1 MLKTAFATA
10 LDIAEP
16 VMVTVR
22 PEHFKQP
29 TPCEGWDV
37 QALLQHMYNELAW
50 VPELLAGKTVA
61 QVGDSLDGDLVG
73 TDIQGAWNRYSKTA
87 RQSAEATPVHHV
99 VHLSYGNTPA
109 SAYLDEMAVELTVHT
124 WDLAQ
129 AIQVPFHIPEEFAKA
144 LYLLNQ
150 SRVDGWR
157 GKGLVGPEVKVPE
170 DAPNEMKL
178 LGLFGRMPR

>member
-1 MLKTAFATA
+1 MLKTAFTTA

-16 VMVTVR
+16 VMTAVK
-22 PEHFKQP
+22 PEHLALP

-37 QALLQHMYNELAW
+37 HTLLMHICNELAW

-61 QVGDSLDGDLVG
+61 QVGDALDGDLIG

-109 SAYLDEMAVELTVHT
+109 SAYLDEIAVELAIHT

-129 AIQVPFHIPEEFAKA
+129 GIHAPFHIPEEFAKA
-144 LYLLNQ
+144 LFLLNQ

-170 DAPNEMKL
+170 SASSEAKL